1 MHIEE
6 LSQGFGFHVP
16 MVAEYV
22 SDEAIL
28 GLQDDM
34 DCSMKSTFQRFE
46 DCCSNRSNFNWLVV
60 LQPI

>member
-46 DCCSNRSNFNWLVV
+46 LAGGFATYLG
-60 LQPI
+60 